1 MHILY
6 TIDKKYLDIML
17 ASIYSMV
24 EKGGLKSIHFHIVTS
39 GFDEEEKDKLEKFF
53 NILPNVKYTFYRL
66 EDYPIDDYGIPS
78 WRGTQIANAR
88 LFFPSIIKEQNPDID
103 NLLYIDSDT
112 LIKNDLSGLDSYNDN
127 TVCAV
132 LSDGTRKKECIDR
145 LGVDQYYNSGVIYF
159 NLDKWKSVDFEH
171 EIKQFNK
178 QSIPLIYP
186 DQDIFNLLLKDEI
199 KTIPSRYN
207 LSLYPLI
214 LSPLELK
221 LYCRKKQIPAKELMN
236 EKDLA
241 VILHSIGL
249 FNIKPWHRNNI
260 NPLTEDFKKYMEVIN
275 PDYQLEELSRL
286 KKIISISP
294 TLFKTIIIFR
304 ANLPKGLDDFARY
317 LSLTLQGASERS
329 LFQKVKK
336 KKD

>member
-112 LIKNDLSGLDSYNDN
+112 LIK
-127 TVCAV
+127 
-132 LSDGTRKKECIDR
+132 K
-145 LGVDQYYNSGVIYF
+145 
-159 NLDKWKSVDFEH
+159 
-171 EIKQFNK
+171 
-178 QSIPLIYP
+178 
-186 DQDIFNLLLKDEI
+186 
-199 KTIPSRYN
+199 
-207 LSLYPLI
+207 
-214 LSPLELK
+214 
-221 LYCRKKQIPAKELMN
+221 
-236 EKDLA
+236 
-241 VILHSIGL
+241 
-249 FNIKPWHRNNI
+249 
-260 NPLTEDFKKYMEVIN
+260 
-275 PDYQLEELSRL
+275 
-286 KKIISISP
+286 
-294 TLFKTIIIFR
+294 
-304 ANLPKGLDDFARY
+304 
-317 LSLTLQGASERS
+317 
-329 LFQKVKK
+329 
-336 KKD
+336 